1 MHIAALNI
9 HPVKSTAIRPVARAA
24 MEWAGLRGDRRWMI
38 TDPEGELVSAR
49 ERLELFTIVADTP
62 DTDAQLRVPLR
73 LSAPGVPTLD
83 LTDPSGVRIGVQV
96 HDKALEGIAVG
107 AEADAWLRQ
116 VTGADLRLIWCDD
129 PSRRVLNPDW
139 SRPGEHTAFAD
150 SAPITLVSRA
160 SLTQL
165 NAWIAD
171 EAAARGEPTPE
182 PLPIERFR
190 PNIVIDDVAEAFAE
204 DGWPRVQI
212 GDCVLR
218 RAKPTSR
225 CVMTTIDLD
234 SLTKGKEPIRTLA
247 RHRRWDGKTWFAV
260 RMVPE
265 TLGTIG
271 VGDTAIIL
279 D

>member
-9 HPVKSTAIRPVARAA
+9 HPVKSTAIRPVDRAE

-49 ERLELFTIVADTP
+49 ERPELFTIVADTP

-73 LSAPGVPTLD
+73 LRAPGVPTLD

-107 AEADAWLRQ
+107 EEADAWLRQ
-116 VTGADLRLIWCDD
+116 VTGDDLRLIWCDD

-150 SAPITLVSRA
+150 SAPITLVSLA
-160 SLTQL
+160 SLAQL
-165 NAWIAD
+165 KEWIAQG
-171 EAAARGEPTPE
+171 AAERGEPTPA

-204 DGWPRVQI
+204 DDWPRLQI

-234 SLTKGKEPIRTLA
+234 SLAKGKEPIRTLA

-265 TLGTIG
+265 TLGTVR
-271 VGDTAIIL
+271 VGDTATVL
-279 D
+279 A